1 MAVAVHMLADQKAE
15 REAHNRGSNPSK
27 DDSTP
32 KDLLPPARPQLLAL
46 PHPH

>member
-1 MAVAVHMLADQKAE
+1 MAVAVYMLTDQKAE
-15 REAHNRGSNPSK
+15 REEGNRGSNPLK
-27 DDSTP
+27 DDSTL